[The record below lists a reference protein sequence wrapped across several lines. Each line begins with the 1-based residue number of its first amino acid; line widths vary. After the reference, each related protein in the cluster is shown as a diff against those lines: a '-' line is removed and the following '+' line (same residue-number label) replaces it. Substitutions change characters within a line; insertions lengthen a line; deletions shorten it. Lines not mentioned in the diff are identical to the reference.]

1 MSNRIE
7 LEGRKV
13 TFVKFHQPVFA
24 HGVNLGDTLP
34 AKNKTIKLDM
44 TFTQGGVLVV
54 MSGNKLA
61 FFNGAQCPIIEF
73 EDIPRPLNV
82 VAKPVPVTPLPNA

>member
-1 MSNRIE
+1 MSVNIN

-34 AKNKTIKLDM
+34 CKNKTIKLDM
-44 TFTQGGVLVV
+44 TFTGGGVLVV
-54 MSGNKLA
+54 MNATKLA

-73 EDIPRPLNV
+73 EDLPRQSN
-82 VAKPVPVTPLPNA
+82 NA